1 MSMLLDWARLA
12 AGAILLYL
20 GAEWFVAGASALAI
34 AIRIPKIIIG
44 LTVVA
49 YGTSAPEVIVGVEAA
64 LANHG
69 AVALGNVIG
78 SNIANIGLILGAS
91 ALAKPLVVD
100 TSLRRRELPV
110 LAASTVLL
118 FLLLLDGVVTRW
130 EGAGL
135 LFLACLYTGWMIRA
149 TRRATVGR
157 GAQPGMELPDSVVH
171 LAGGAQAR
179 GLLRLSAKTVVGLSL
194 LLLGGSWFV
203 AGAVAAARELH
214 MSERVVGL
222 TIVAVGTSLPELVT
236 SLVAVR
242 RGHTDLALGNVFGS
256 NIFNVLLCLGSAAL
270 VRSMAAPLTAVAVD
284 LSALGFM
291 TALLAFFI
299 WQGRSISRRMGACAL
314 AAYLILMAITLLR
327 G

>member
-1 MSMLLDWARLA
+1 MWLEWARLA
-12 AGAILLYL
+12 VGALLLYL

-34 AIRIPKIIIG
+34 AIRIPQIVIG

-49 YGTSAPEVIVGVEAA
+49 YGTSAPEVIVGIEAA
-64 LANHG
+64 LAEHG

-91 ALAKPLVVD
+91 ALVKPLVVD
-100 TSLRRRELPV
+100 ASLRRRELPV
-110 LAASTVLL
+110 LAGSTILVC
-118 FLLLLDGVVTRW
+118 LLLLDGVATRW

-135 LFLACLYTGWMIRA
+135 LVLACLYTTWMIRA
-149 TRRATVGR
+149 TRRAAVKIGGPAAT
-157 GAQPGMELPDSVVH
+157 ELPHSVVH
-171 LAGGAQAR
+171 LAGNAQPR
-179 GLLRLSAKTVVGLSL
+179 GLLRLSLKTAAGLAL
-194 LLLGGSWFV
+194 LLFGGSWFV
-203 AGAVAAARELH
+203 AGAVAVARDLQ

-256 NIFNVLLCLGSAAL
+256 NIFNVFLCLGSAAL
-270 VRSMAAPLTAVAVD
+270 VRSMPAPLTAVAVD
-284 LSALGFM
+284 LAALAFM
-291 TALLAFFI
+291 TALLALFT
-299 WQGRSISRRMGACAL
+299 WRGRSISRLEGALVL
-314 AAYLILMAITLLR
+314 AAYLVVMVITLLR